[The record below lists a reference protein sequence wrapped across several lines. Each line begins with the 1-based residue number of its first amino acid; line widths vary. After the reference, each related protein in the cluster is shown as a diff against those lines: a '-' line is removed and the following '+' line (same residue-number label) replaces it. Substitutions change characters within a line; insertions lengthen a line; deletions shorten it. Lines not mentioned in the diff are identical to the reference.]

1 MRVLIAIGC
10 DAYDNPPLQPLAG
23 AENDAA
29 TIFDYLVE
37 NNWGEY
43 DQAQSKL
50 LLSPTI
56 TALRSTIE
64 TALFCGPPI
73 EELTFFFA
81 GHGGVKDN
89 SYFLCLKD
97 TDVSRMSLNAL
108 SMTQLFSWITEAK
121 IRHTNLIVDACHAG
135 GVVHDIG
142 VLLNPNVIGKAGSL
156 AISIL
161 AAASSDEYAGESD
174 GTGHCT
180 RALMSCLKGEIPV
193 QTTRPSLDLVEVGQV
208 VSRTMQGTGQSPVC
222 WGINL
227 FGISQ
232 LAKNPRFSGG
242 SAHISETF
250 PALASDGAGNEH
262 IRAASD
268 AIWEQYLSLTREFD
282 AEQFLDVL
290 QPVCA
295 NLEEKP
301 EVAAAFILGLAATFG
316 ARIAAT
322 GDHFDVARL
331 QSACAV
337 ALLPMA
343 TSSTH
348 CADAIMQLSEGVV
361 ASIGEATDQL
371 LAQITDNT
379 YALLSNDGGI
389 AEYYFLPLRLMS
401 LLGWL
406 GAAIHIQATSGEST
420 AVIAPKATDLV
431 RLIIAHYSNSIV
443 PVSDEM
449 APFYV
454 SFAATAD
461 VLGCEEELEAI
472 SGLLLRTLHQRR
484 GCIADPGLSGEDAL
498 RFLTAVTEGRCDDFR
513 NILANP
519 TSLLPAVLLAMDRS
533 GLADIADGAM
543 KGFDH
548 ININIFVPNDFGKF
562 GAGLIEDGTNFSLNI
577 GHTVFSV
584 GDLVAEWLKIEAHL
598 NADAILASPA
608 VRISSVLASL
618 LRPDRVAWFLLAG
631 QAVRPSGSWHQR
643 YNLPRGSSY
652 AQTVR

>member
-29 TIFDYLVE
+29 TIFEHLVAK
-37 NNWGEY
+37 NWGEY
-43 DQAQSKL
+43 DQARSKL
-50 LLSPTI
+50 LLSPTMA
-56 TALRSTIE
+56 TLRSTIE
-64 TALFCGPPI
+64 AALFSGPPI

-97 TDVSRMSLNAL
+97 TDVGRMSLNAL
-108 SMTQLFSWITEAK
+108 SMTQLFGWITEAK

-135 GVVHDIG
+135 GVIHDIG

-161 AAASSDEYAGESD
+161 AAAGSDEYAGESD
-174 GTGHCT
+174 GAGHCT
-180 RALMSCLKGEIPV
+180 SALMSCLNGETPV

-208 VSRTMQGTGQSPVC
+208 VSRMMQGKGQSPVC

-250 PALASDGAGNEH
+250 QGLASDGAGNEH

-282 AEQFLDVL
+282 AERFLDVV

-295 NLEEKP
+295 NLEDEP
-301 EVAAAFILGLAATFG
+301 AVAAAFIMGLTRTFG

-343 TSSTH
+343 ASSTH
-348 CADAIMQLSEGVV
+348 CADAIMQLSKEVV
-361 ASIGEATDQL
+361 ASICQGTDQL
-371 LAQITDNT
+371 LADVTEDT
-379 YALLSNDGGI
+379 YALLSKDGGV
-389 AEYYFLPLRLMS
+389 ADFYFLPLRLMS
-401 LLGWL
+401 ILGWL
-406 GAAIHIQATSGEST
+406 GAAVHIQTISCGST
-420 AVIAPKATDLV
+420 AVIKPKAADLV
-431 RLIIAHYSNSIV
+431 RLIMAHYSNSIV

-449 APFYV
+449 TPFYV
-454 SFAATAD
+454 SFAAAAD
-461 VLGCEEELEAI
+461 VLGCEEELESI
-472 SGLLLRTLHQRR
+472 SGLLLRILHQRR
-484 GCIADPGLSGEDAL
+484 GWIADPGLSGEDAL
-498 RFLTAVTEGRCDDFR
+498 RFLIAVTEGRCDDFR

-519 TSLLPAVLLAMDRS
+519 TSLLPAVLLVMDRS
-533 GLADIADGAM
+533 GIADIADGAM

-548 ININIFVPNDFGKF
+548 KNINIFVPNDFSTF

-577 GHTVFSV
+577 GHTVFRVS
-584 GDLVAEWLKIEAHL
+584 DLVTEWSKIEGHL
-598 NADAILASPA
+598 SADAILASPA

-618 LRPDRVAWFLLAG
+618 LRPDRVAWFLVAG
-631 QAVRPSGSWHQR
+631 QAAETP
-643 YNLPRGSSY
+643 
-652 AQTVR
+652 

>member
-1 MRVLIAIGC
+1 LRVLIAIGC
-10 DAYDNPPLQPLAG
+10 DTYDNPPLQPLAG
-23 AENDAA
+23 AENDA
-29 TIFDYLVE
+29 TTVFGHLVTK
-37 NNWGEY
+37 NWGEY
-43 DQAQSKL
+43 NHAKSKL
-50 LLSPTI
+50 LLSPTM
-56 TALRSTIE
+56 AELRSTIE
-64 TALFCGPPI
+64 VALFSGSPI

-89 SYFLCLKD
+89 GYYLCLKD
-97 TDVSRMSLNAL
+97 TDVNRMSLNAL
-108 SMTQLFSWITEAK
+108 SMTQLFGWITEAK

-174 GTGHCT
+174 GNGHCT
-180 RALMSCLKGEIPV
+180 SALMSCLKGETLV

-208 VSRTMQGTGQSPVC
+208 VSRTMQGMGQSPVC

-250 PALASDGAGNEH
+250 PALTSDGAGNEH

-268 AIWEQYLSLTREFD
+268 ALWEQYLSLTREFD
-282 AEQFLDVL
+282 AERFLDVL
-290 QPVCA
+290 QPVCSK
-295 NLEEKP
+295 LEEEP
-301 EVAAAFILGLAATFG
+301 EVAAAFIVGVAATFG

-343 TSSTH
+343 ASSTA

-361 ASIGEATDQL
+361 ASICEGTDQL
-371 LAQITDNT
+371 LADFTEDT
-379 YALLSNDGGI
+379 YALLSKDGGI
-389 AEYYFLPLRLMS
+389 ADYYFLPLRLMS
-401 LLGWL
+401 ILGWL
-406 GAAIHIQATSGEST
+406 GAAVHIQAISGGST
-420 AVIAPKATDLV
+420 AVIAPKAADLV
-431 RLIIAHYSNSIV
+431 RLIMMHYCNSIV

-454 SFAATAD
+454 SFAAAAD
-461 VLGCEEELEAI
+461 VLGCEEELEAV
-472 SGLLLRTLHQRR
+472 SGLLLRGLYHR
-484 GCIADPGLSGEDAL
+484 GGRIADPGLSGEDAL
-498 RFLTAVTEGRCDDFR
+498 RFLTAVTEGRWDDSR
-513 NILANP
+513 NILSNP
-519 TSLLPAVLLAMDRS
+519 TSLLPAVLLVMDRC
-533 GLADIADGAM
+533 GLADVADGAM
-543 KGFDH
+543 RGFDH
-548 ININIFVPNDFGKF
+548 TNINIFVPDDFGTF
-562 GAGLIEDGTNFSLNI
+562 GECFIENGTNFTLSI

-584 GDLVAEWLKIEAHL
+584 SDLTAEWSKIEERL
-598 NADAILASPA
+598 SSDAMLASPA

-618 LRPDRVAWFLLAG
+618 LRPDRVAWFLVVGHA
-631 QAVRPSGSWHQR
+631 AKTS
-643 YNLPRGSSY
+643 
-652 AQTVR
+652 

>member
-10 DAYDNPPLQPLAG
+10 DAYDNPPLRPLAG

-29 TIFDYLVE
+29 TIFKHLVAE
-37 NNWGEY
+37 NWGEY
-43 DQAQSKL
+43 DQTQSKL
-50 LLSPTI
+50 LLSPTMG
-56 TALRSTIE
+56 ALRSTIE
-64 TALFCGPPI
+64 AALFSGPPI

-81 GHGGVKDN
+81 GHGGVKD
-89 SYFLCLKD
+89 SGYFLCLKD
-97 TDVSRMSLNAL
+97 TDVGRMSLNAL
-108 SMTQLFSWITEAK
+108 SMPQLFGWITEAK

-135 GVVHDIG
+135 GVVHDVG

-161 AAASSDEYAGESD
+161 AAAGSDEYAGESD
-174 GTGHCT
+174 GNGHCT
-180 RALMSCLKGEIPV
+180 SALISCLKGETPV

-208 VSRTMQGTGQSPVC
+208 VSRMMQGRGQSPVC

-250 PALASDGAGNEH
+250 PGLASDSAGNEH

-282 AEQFLDVL
+282 AERFLDVV

-295 NLEEKP
+295 DLEEEP
-301 EVAAAFILGLAATFG
+301 AVAAAFIMGLAATFG

-322 GDHFDVARL
+322 GDHFDVAKL

-343 TSSTH
+343 ASSTH
-348 CADAIMQLSEGVV
+348 CADAIMQLSKEVV
-361 ASIGEATDQL
+361 ASISEGTDQL
-371 LAQITDNT
+371 LADFTEST
-379 YALLSNDGGI
+379 YTLLSKDGGI
-389 AEYYFLPLRLMS
+389 ADFYFLPLRLMNI
-401 LLGWL
+401 LGWL
-406 GAAIHIQATSGEST
+406 GAAVHIQTISGEST
-420 AVIAPKATDLV
+420 AVIAPKAADLV
-431 RLIIAHYSNSIV
+431 HLIMAHYSNSIV

-449 APFYV
+449 TPFYV
-454 SFAATAD
+454 SFAAAAD
-461 VLGCEEELEAI
+461 VLGCEEELESI
-472 SGLLLRTLHQRR
+472 SGLLLRVLHQR
-484 GCIADPGLSGEDAL
+484 GGWIADPGLNGEDAL

-519 TSLLPAVLLAMDRS
+519 TSLLPAVLLVMDRS
-533 GLADIADGAM
+533 GLAYIADGAM

-548 ININIFVPNDFGKF
+548 ININIFVPSDFSTF

-584 GDLVAEWLKIEAHL
+584 SDLVAEWSKIEQHL
-598 NADAILASPA
+598 SADAILASPA

-618 LRPDRVAWFLLAG
+618 LRPDRTAWFLVAG
-631 QAVRPSGSWHQR
+631 QAAKTS
-643 YNLPRGSSY
+643 
-652 AQTVR
+652 

>member
-1 MRVLIAIGC
+1 LRVLVAIGC

-29 TIFDYLVE
+29 TIFEHLVAE
-37 NNWGEY
+37 NWGEY

-50 LLSPTI
+50 LLSPTMA
-56 TALRSTIE
+56 ALRSTIDA
-64 TALFCGPPI
+64 ALFCDPPI

-97 TDVSRMSLNAL
+97 TEVDRMSLNAL
-108 SMTQLFSWITEAK
+108 SMTQLFGWITEAK

-161 AAASSDEYAGESD
+161 AAAGSDEYAAESD
-174 GTGHCT
+174 GAGHCT
-180 RALMSCLKGEIPV
+180 GALLSCLKGETPV

-227 FGISQ
+227 FGVSK

-250 PALASDGAGNEH
+250 PGLASDDAGNEH

-268 AIWEQYLSLTREFD
+268 AIWEQYLSLTKEFD
-282 AEQFLDVL
+282 ADRFLDVV

-295 NLEEKP
+295 NLEEEP
-301 EVAAAFILGLAATFG
+301 AVASAFIMGLAATFG

-322 GDHFDVARL
+322 GDQFDVAIL
-331 QSACAV
+331 KSACAV

-343 TSSTH
+343 ASSTH
-348 CADAIMQLSEGVV
+348 CADAIMQLSKEVV
-361 ASIGEATDQL
+361 ASIGEGTDQL
-371 LAQITDNT
+371 LADLAEDN
-379 YALLSNDGGI
+379 YALISKDGGI
-389 AEYYFLPLRLMS
+389 ADFYFLPLRLMS
-401 LLGWL
+401 ILGWL
-406 GAAIHIQATSGEST
+406 GAAVHIQTIGGGST
-420 AVIAPKATDLV
+420 ALIVPKAADLV
-431 RLIIAHYSNSIV
+431 RLIMAHYTNSIV
-443 PVSDEM
+443 PVSDELT
-449 APFYV
+449 PYYL
-454 SFAATAD
+454 SFAAAAD
-461 VLGCEEELEAI
+461 ALGCEEELEEI
-472 SGLLLRTLHQRR
+472 SGLLLTILHQRGGR
-484 GCIADPGLSGEDAL
+484 IADSALSGEDAL
-498 RFLTAVTEGRCDDFR
+498 RFLTAVTEERYDEFR

-519 TSLLPAVLLAMDRS
+519 TSLLPAVLLVMDQR
-533 GLADIADGAM
+533 GLTDIADGAM

-548 ININIFVPNDFGKF
+548 TNINIFVPNDFSTF
-562 GAGLIEDGTNFSLNI
+562 GAGLIEDGTNFSLTI

-584 GDLVAEWLKIEAHL
+584 SDLVSEWSKIEDHL
-598 NADAILASPA
+598 GTDAILASPA
-608 VRISSVLASL
+608 VQISSLLASL
-618 LRPDRVAWFLLAG
+618 LRPDRVAWFLVAG
-631 QAVRPSGSWHQR
+631 QAANTS
-643 YNLPRGSSY
+643 
-652 AQTVR
+652 

>member
-1 MRVLIAIGC
+1 MLIAIGC
-10 DAYDNPPLQPLAG
+10 DAYDNPPLQPLTG
-23 AENDAA
+23 AENDAM
-29 TIFDYLVE
+29 TIFEHLVAKD
-37 NNWGEY
+37 WGEY

-56 TALRSTIE
+56 AALRSTIE
-64 TALFCGPPI
+64 TALFSGPPI

-97 TDVSRMSLNAL
+97 TDVSRMSLSAL

-174 GTGHCT
+174 GAGHCT
-180 RALMSCLKGEIPV
+180 SALMSCLKGETPV

-232 LAKNPRFSGG
+232 LAKNPHFSGG
-242 SAHISETF
+242 NAHISETF
-250 PALASDGAGNEH
+250 PGLASDGAGNEH

-282 AEQFLDVL
+282 AERFLDVL

-295 NLEEKP
+295 NLEEEP
-301 EVAAAFILGLAATFG
+301 AVAAAFIMGLAATFG
-316 ARIAAT
+316 ARVAAT

-343 TSSTH
+343 ASSTH
-348 CADAIMQLSEGVV
+348 CADAIMQLSKEVV
-361 ASIGEATDQL
+361 ASISEGIDQL
-371 LAQITDNT
+371 LADFTEST
-379 YALLSNDGGI
+379 YALLSKDGGI
-389 AEYYFLPLRLMS
+389 ADYYFLPLRLMS
-401 LLGWL
+401 ILGWL
-406 GAAIHIQATSGEST
+406 GAAVHIQATSGAST
-420 AVIAPKATDLV
+420 AVIAPKAAGLV
-431 RLIIAHYSNSIV
+431 RLIMAHYSNSIV
-443 PVSDEM
+443 PVSDELT
-449 APFYV
+449 PFYV
-454 SFAATAD
+454 SFAAAAD
-461 VLGCEEELEAI
+461 ALGCEEELESI
-472 SGLLLRTLHQRR
+472 SGLLLTILHQR
-484 GCIADPGLSGEDAL
+484 GGWTAVPGLSGEDAL
-498 RFLTAVTEGRCDDFR
+498 RFLTGVTGGRCDAFR

-519 TSLLPAVLLAMDRS
+519 TSLLPAVLLVMDRS

-548 ININIFVPNDFGKF
+548 MNINIFVPNDFSTF
-562 GAGLIEDGTNFSLNI
+562 GADLIDNGTNFSLNI
-577 GHTVFSV
+577 GHNVFSV
-584 GDLVAEWLKIEAHL
+584 SDLVAEWSKIEEHL
-598 NADAILASPA
+598 SADAILASPA

-618 LRPDRVAWFLLAG
+618 LRPDRVAWFLVAG
-631 QAVRPSGSWHQR
+631 QPVKTS
-643 YNLPRGSSY
+643 
-652 AQTVR
+652 

>member
-1 MRVLIAIGC
+1 MLIAIGC

-29 TIFDYLVE
+29 TIFEHLVAK
-37 NNWGEY
+37 NWGGY
-43 DQAQSKL
+43 DQTQSKL
-50 LLSPTI
+50 LRSPTM
-56 TALRSTIE
+56 AMLRSTVDA
-64 TALFCGPPI
+64 ALFSGTPI

-89 SYFLCLKD
+89 SYFLCLRD
-97 TDVSRMSLNAL
+97 SDVDRMSLNAL
-108 SMTQLFSWITEAK
+108 SMTQLFGWITEAK

-142 VLLNPNVIGKAGSL
+142 VLLNPNVIGKVGSL

-161 AAASSDEYAGESD
+161 AAAGSDEYAGETN
-174 GTGHCT
+174 GAGHCT
-180 RALMSCLKGEIPV
+180 SALMSCLKGETSV

-208 VSRTMQGTGQSPVC
+208 VSRVMQGTGQSPVC

-242 SAHISETF
+242 GGHISETF
-250 PALASDGAGNEH
+250 PGLAPDGVGNEH

-282 AEQFLDVL
+282 AERFLDVI

-295 NLEEKP
+295 NLEGEP
-301 EVAAAFILGLAATFG
+301 AVAAAFIKGLAATFG
-316 ARIAAT
+316 PRIAAT
-322 GDHFDVARL
+322 GDYFNVARL

-343 TSSTH
+343 ASSTH
-348 CADAIMQLSEGVV
+348 CADAIMQLSKEGV
-361 ASIGEATDQL
+361 AWIDEGTDQL
-371 LAQITDNT
+371 LADFTEDT
-379 YALLSNDGGI
+379 YALLSKDGGI
-389 AEYYFLPLRLMS
+389 ADFYFLPLRLMS
-401 LLGWL
+401 ILGWL
-406 GAAIHIQATSGEST
+406 GAAVHIQTISGEST
-420 AVIAPKATDLV
+420 AMIAPKAADLV
-431 RLIIAHYSNSIV
+431 RLIMAHYSNSVV

-449 APFYV
+449 TPFYV
-454 SFAATAD
+454 SFAAAAN
-461 VLGCEEELEAI
+461 VLGCEEELESI
-472 SGLLLRTLHQRR
+472 SGLLLRILHQQ
-484 GCIADPGLSGEDAL
+484 GGWIAEPGLSGEDAL

-519 TSLLPAVLLAMDRS
+519 TSLLPAVLLVMDRS

-548 ININIFVPNDFGKF
+548 TNINIFVPNDFSTF
-562 GAGLIEDGTNFSLNI
+562 GASLIEEGTNFSLNI

-584 GDLVAEWLKIEAHL
+584 SDLVAEWSKIEEHL
-598 NADAILASPA
+598 SADAILASPA

-618 LRPDRVAWFLLAG
+618 LRPDRVAWFLVAG
-631 QAVRPSGSWHQR
+631 QSAKTS
-643 YNLPRGSSY
+643 
-652 AQTVR
+652 

>member
-10 DAYDNPPLQPLAG
+10 DIYDKPPLRPLAG

-29 TIFDYLVE
+29 TIFEHLVE
-37 NNWGEY
+37 KNWGEY
-43 DQAQSKL
+43 DPAQSKL
-50 LLSPTI
+50 LLSPTMA
-56 TALRSTIE
+56 ALRSTIE
-64 TALFCGPPI
+64 AALFCGPPI

-89 SYFLCLKD
+89 SYYLCLKD

-108 SMTQLFSWITEAK
+108 SMTQLFGWITEAK

-156 AISIL
+156 ALSIL

-180 RALMSCLKGEIPV
+180 SALMSCLKGETPV

-208 VSRTMQGTGQSPVC
+208 VSRTMQGTGQSPIC

-242 SAHISETF
+242 SAHISDTF
-250 PALASDGAGNEH
+250 PALASDGIGNEH

-282 AEQFLDVL
+282 AEKFLDVL

-295 NLEEKP
+295 NLEEEP
-301 EVAAAFILGLAATFG
+301 AVAAAFILGLAATFS

-322 GDHFDVARL
+322 ADHFDVARL

-343 TSSTH
+343 ASSTH
-348 CADAIMQLSEGVV
+348 CAEAIIQLSEGVV

-371 LAQITDNT
+371 LADVTEDT
-379 YALLSNDGGI
+379 YALLSKDGGI
-389 AEYYFLPLRLMS
+389 ADYYFLPLRLMS
-401 LLGWL
+401 ILGWL
-406 GAAIHIQATSGEST
+406 GAAAHIQAISGGSMGG
-420 AVIAPKATDLV
+420 IAPKAAELV
-431 RLIIAHYSNSIV
+431 RLIMAHYSNSIV
-443 PVSDEM
+443 AMSDELT
-449 APFYV
+449 PYYV
-454 SFAATAD
+454 SFAAAAD
-461 VLGCEEELEAI
+461 ALDCEEELESI
-472 SGLLLRTLHQRR
+472 SGLLLTSLHQRGGR
-484 GCIADPGLSGEDAL
+484 IADPLLSGEDAL
-498 RFLTAVTEGRCDDFR
+498 RFLTALVAGRCDEHR

-519 TSLLPAVLLAMDRS
+519 TSLLPAVLLGMNRS

-548 ININIFVPNDFGKF
+548 VNINIFVPSDLSTFGE
-562 GAGLIEDGTNFSLNI
+562 GLIDNGTNFSLNI

-584 GDLVAEWLKIEAHL
+584 SDLVAEWSKIEGQL
-598 NADAILASPA
+598 NADAILESPA
-608 VRISSVLASL
+608 VRISTVLASL
-618 LRPDRVAWFLLAG
+618 LRPDRVAWFLFA
-631 QAVRPSGSWHQR
+631 S
-643 YNLPRGSSY
+643 
-652 AQTVR
+652 QTAKTS